1 MSVRRR
7 LLRALGLVL
16 IAPALRAAAQPRRLP
31 RVGVLAATAMTPA
44 LRAAFL
50 AGLRDHG
57 YADGTNVVLEWRA
70 AEGRIDRSDAL
81 AAELVKQK
89 VDVIV
94 ALLTPA
100 AQAARRAT
108 TTIPIVMAGVGDP
121 LGTGLVS
128 SLARPGGNVT
138 GVSAAS
144 AETSGKRIGLL
155 RELVP
160 GLKRLGL
167 LINGADPFS
176 RPFVEEARE
185 PAKRAGMELHIED
198 ARQPGDFARAF
209 AAMKKA
215 GVGAVLVQGVL
226 LIAPKAVADEALR
239 QGLPAASPMRQFALD
254 GGLMSYGADFRALVR
269 SSASYVDKLL
279 KGANPAELPVEQPTE
294 FELVINRGTA
304 RKLGL
309 AIPPEL
315 LVRADEVID

>member
-1 MSVRRR
+1 MNRRDAVIA
-7 LLRALGLVL
+7 LFALGTVR
-16 IAPALRAAAQPRRLP
+16 RAAAQQQRMP
-31 RVGVLAATAMTPA
+31 RVGILSAAA
-44 LRAAFL
+44 LT
-50 AGLRDHG
+50 GPLRDAFVAGMRDSG
-57 YADGTNVVLEWRA
+57 YVEGKNVALEWRA
-70 AEGRIDRSDAL
+70 AEGRIDRSEAL
-81 AAELVKQK
+81 AADLVKNK

-94 ALLTPA
+94 AVLTPA

-128 SLARPGGNVT
+128 TLARPGGNVT

-160 GLKRLGL
+160 GVTRLGL

-176 RPFVEEARE
+176 RSFVEEARD
-185 PAKRAGMELHIED
+185 PAKRAGMDLHIQD
-198 ARQPGDFARAF
+198 ARQTRDFGPAF

-226 LIAPKAVADEALR
+226 LIAPKAIADEAIR
-239 QGLPAASPMRQFALD
+239 HRLPAASPMRQFALA
-254 GGLMSYGADFRALVR
+254 GGLMSYGADFRDLVR
-269 SSASYVDKLL
+269 SSAVYVDKVL
-279 KGANPAELPVEQPTE
+279 KGANPAELPVAQPTKFE
-294 FELVINRGTA
+294 FVINRGTA
-304 RKLGL
+304 KRLGL
-309 AIPPEL
+309 AIPSEL